1 MIKPTSAASWPLCP
15 RCGEPLRYET
25 LGVGERV
32 VDATCSRCGWAGRVE
47 VTPPETGRTHR

>member
-1 MIKPTSAASWPLCP
+1 MTNASWPPCP

-47 VTPPETGRTHR
+47 VTPPETGRTHG